1 MAHDEFPEL
10 THQAMRVLISAL
22 KGIDVSRPC
31 WNRRFAA
38 AVIREA
44 MRQSGTFT
52 VGTGL
57 EGEVV
62 EVVTLNCIADNLHSP
77 PPPPT
82 LDALNQ
88 AVRELEDWEEFE
100 ELRNSEWVRERIS
113 AIRRGITHYCKVQ
126 P

>member
-1 MAHDEFPEL
+1 MN
-10 THQAMRVLISAL
+10 AL
-22 KGIDVSRPC
+22 RDIDVSRPY
-31 WNRRFAA
+31 WHRRFAA
-38 AVIREA
+38 AAIREA
-44 MRQSGTFT
+44 VKQAAPLS
-52 VGTGL
+52 VGPGSVQ
-57 EGEVV
+57 VV
-62 EVVTLNCIADNLHSP
+62 RVAALLDIADNLHSP

-100 ELRNSEWVRERIS
+100 ELRNNEWVRERIS